1 MKQTPK
7 FKIGDRIIATLNHN
21 RYYYGA
27 GYYGLLTGIITDISA
42 ANYRIRVESFLGEYE
57 EEFVSDYRIAQID
70 EYYVHYDSPEGA
82 FYRL

>member
-1 MKQTPK
+1 MNHPK
-7 FKIGDRIIATLNHN
+7 FKIGDRIISALNRN
-21 RYYYGA
+21 SYYYGG
-27 GYYGLLTGIITDISA
+27 GYYGLHTGTITNVSA
-42 ANYRIRVESFLGEYE
+42 AHYSVRVESFLTAHE